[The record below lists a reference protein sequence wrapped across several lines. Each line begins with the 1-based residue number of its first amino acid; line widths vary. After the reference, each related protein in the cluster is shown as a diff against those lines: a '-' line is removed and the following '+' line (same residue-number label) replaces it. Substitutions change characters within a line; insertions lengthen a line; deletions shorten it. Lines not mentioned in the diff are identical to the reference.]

1 MKMSMVA
8 LLIVVILVGFGG
20 YGLGYTM
27 YEPQIRSYESQ
38 VSSLTSEVS
47 MLNSTVLSQQTQIS
61 TMGGLPPFAN
71 PDFDVLLSTAVVNIS
86 DSGGSVNVSI
96 TLKATKLNTS
106 EVLDLETHSNI
117 PGYVADFKPTS
128 VTLQPGDSTSINLT
142 VIIPSGVPNDTYP
155 MSIVARGKTTQ
166 GGSWLL
172 IIVGSSLKVP
182 PP

>member
-1 MKMSMVA
+1 MKISMIA
-8 LLIVVILVGFGG
+8 FLLVVILVGVGG
-20 YGLGYTM
+20 YGIGYTI
-27 YEPQIRSYESQ
+27 YEPKIKSYENQ

-47 MLNSTVLSQQTQIS
+47 RLNSTVLSQQTQIS

-71 PDFDVLLSTAVVNIS
+71 HDFEVLLSSPIVIVS
-86 DSGGSVNVSI
+86 EGGGSVDVSV

-106 EVLDLETHSNI
+106 EVLVLEAHSNI
-117 PGYVADFKPTS
+117 SGYVADFKPTS
-128 VTLQPGDSTSINLT
+128 VTLQPGDSTSVELT
-142 VIIPSGVPNDTYP
+142 VIVPSGVPKDTYP

-172 IIVGSSLKVP
+172 IVVGSSLKVP